1 MKTNFTKKTIKILTV
16 AVFSAFVLILVSFYL
31 VEASHIEYQYDSSL
45 SIEENYEK
53 AGHSE
58 LYQTFLDELEEE
70 NQGEEYDPNSYEGKA
85 QEILNR
91 ETKNIYENGEY
102 KGSTNSGKFTYT
114 LLQPLPQEGEDLKEN
129 VTLKEYLTWA
139 FRFALA
145 LAGFLAVMMIVIGGV
160 EYIIS
165 GANESSRSDAKKR
178 INNAISGLVLAL
190 VSYLVLY
197 TINPSLVDFNNNKFF
212 KKKTTTSDTN
222 SNTNNST
229 TSDDETRWN
238 EDSTS
243 NIGDFNDTITDTGDV
258 PI

>member
-91 ETKNIYENGEY
+91 ETENIYENSEY
-102 KGSTNSGKFTYT
+102 KGSTSGGKYIYY
-114 LLQPLPQEGEDLKEN
+114 P
-129 VTLKEYLTWA
+129 
-139 FRFALA
+139 FAT
-145 LAGFLAVMMIVIGGV
+145 I
-160 EYIIS
+160 
-165 GANESSRSDAKKR
+165 AK
-178 INNAISGLVLAL
+178 L
-190 VSYLVLY
+190 
-197 TINPSLVDFNNNKFF
+197 
-212 KKKTTTSDTN
+212 
-222 SNTNNST
+222 
-229 TSDDETRWN
+229 
-238 EDSTS
+238 
-243 NIGDFNDTITDTGDV
+243 
-258 PI
+258 